1 MKHFYSLFIILSS
14 IQFVKGQVVCSGV
27 SPASIAGNYA
37 FSWGT
42 PANTW
47 GSPDFNIPGTY
58 VQDTLMLVDDG
69 TIGNSTISGV
79 PLANYGCGTLI
90 NNLSGKIAVVY
101 RYDGGT
107 ASTICYMSEK
117 ALIAQNAGAIAV
129 LIVNRPSAG
138 ADIGTGGLT
147 VAPNVTIPVVLLN
160 FNDGE
165 ILRAEMQN
173 GPVTMF
179 LGNKTGL
186 FANDLALRTEAA
198 LIPKKGFFPALLAQN
213 ETEFNFDLGAR
224 IYNPGNLPQGNVS
237 LRATVTN
244 PAGNLVYD
252 NSVSAMYID
261 INDSIDVAPG
271 ENFTLADFSLSTY
284 PVGTYTLTYT
294 ASMMDL
300 NMTNIVDE
308 YASDNSISYS
318 FTISESIYS
327 AAKIDT
333 ATGLPNAKIFYRPS
347 TNNQTYSICSVI
359 SDPNASRLA
368 VEGLYFAAVKGTA
381 VPGDTLITGEEMNLT
396 LYKWEDVF
404 IDLNDPN
411 LGFNQ
416 LTEVAQAYFYY
427 TDESQEGET
436 VYGAFDSLA
445 PLVVLEDNQRYLACV
460 QTVNTNVYFGH
471 DNTNYTW
478 NTDYYLQPSCPI
490 ENDGAYFALG
500 FGSDIPNALGIK
512 VTEAVASTD
521 ELDNLKVLAYPNP
534 AMNSVTISLKASGK
548 IALTVTDISGKIV
561 LNSTE
566 LLLNEKA
573 EIDISTLESG
583 VYLLKIITNDGQT
596 SQINVV
602 KN

>member
-1 MKHFYSLFIILSS
+1 MKYFYSLFIILSS
-14 IQFVKGQVVCSGV
+14 IQFVNGQVVCSGV
-27 SPASIAGNYA
+27 SPASIAGNYS

-69 TIGNSTISGV
+69 SVGNSTISGV

-147 VAPNVTIPVVLLN
+147 VAPSVTIPVVLLN

-213 ETEFNFDLGAR
+213 ETEFNFNLGAR

-318 FTISESIYS
+318 FTISDSIYS
-327 AAKIDT
+327 AAKVDT
-333 ATGLPNAKIFYRPS
+333 ANGLPNAKIFYRPS

-368 VEGLYFAAVKGTA
+368 VEGL
-381 VPGDTLITGEEMNLT
+381 
-396 LYKWEDVF
+396 
-404 IDLNDPN
+404 
-411 LGFNQ
+411 
-416 LTEVAQAYFYY
+416 
-427 TDESQEGET
+427 
-436 VYGAFDSLA
+436 
-445 PLVVLEDNQRYLACV
+445 
-460 QTVNTNVYFGH
+460 
-471 DNTNYTW
+471 
-478 NTDYYLQPSCPI
+478 
-490 ENDGAYFALG
+490 
-500 FGSDIPNALGIK
+500 
-512 VTEAVASTD
+512 
-521 ELDNLKVLAYPNP
+521 
-534 AMNSVTISLKASGK
+534 
-548 IALTVTDISGKIV
+548 
-561 LNSTE
+561 
-566 LLLNEKA
+566 
-573 EIDISTLESG
+573 
-583 VYLLKIITNDGQT
+583 
-596 SQINVV
+596 
-602 KN
+602 

>member
-1 MKHFYSLFIILSS
+1 MKYFYSLFILLSS

-69 TIGNSTISGV
+69 SIGNSTISGV

-147 VAPNVTIPVVLLN
+147 VAPSVTIPVVLMN

-198 LIPKKGFFPALLAQN
+198 LIPKKGFFPTLLAQN

-224 IYNPGNLPQGNVS
+224 IYNPGNLPQGNIS

-318 FTISESIYS
+318 FTISDSIYS
-327 AAKIDT
+327 AAKVDT
-333 ATGLPNAKIFYRPS
+333 ANGLPNAKIFYRPS

-381 VPGDTLITGEEMNLT
+381 VPGDSLLTGEEISVY

-404 IDLNDPN
+404 VDLNDPSF
-411 LGFNQ
+411 GFGT
-416 LTEVAQAYFYY
+416 LTEVAQAYYY
-427 TDESQEGET
+427 YPSELGYET
-436 VYGAFDSLA
+436 VFA
-445 PLVVLEDNQRYLACV
+445 PFNEPIVLTDNDRYLACV

-478 NTDYYLQPSCPI
+478 NTDYYLQPICPN
-490 ENDGAYFALG
+490 ENDGTYYTNG
-500 FGSDIPNALGIK
+500 FGLDIPNALGIK
-512 VTEAVASTD
+512 VMEPVTSAN
-521 ELDNLKVLAYPNP
+521 ELTNVKILAYPNP
-534 AMNSVTISLKASGK
+534 AMNSVTIALKASGK

-566 LLLNEKA
+566 LLFNEKA

-583 VYLLKIITNDGQT
+583 VYLLKIRTNDGQT

>member
-1 MKHFYSLFIILSS
+1 MKYFYSLFILLSS

-69 TIGNSTISGV
+69 SIGNSTISGV

-147 VAPNVTIPVVLLN
+147 VAPSVTIPVVLMN

-224 IYNPGNLPQGNVS
+224 IYNPGNLPQGNIS

-284 PVGTYTLTYT
+284 PEGTYTLTYT

-318 FTISESIYS
+318 FTISDSIYS
-327 AAKIDT
+327 AAKVDT
-333 ATGLPNAKIFYRPS
+333 ANGLPNAKIFYRPS

-381 VPGDTLITGEEMNLT
+381 VPGDSLLTGEEISVY

-404 IDLNDPN
+404 VDLNDPSF
-411 LGFNQ
+411 GFGT
-416 LTEVAQAYFYY
+416 LTEVAQAYYY
-427 TDESQEGET
+427 YPSELGYET
-436 VYGAFDSLA
+436 VYA
-445 PLVVLEDNQRYLACV
+445 PFNEPIVLTDNDRYLACV

-478 NTDYYLQPSCPI
+478 NTDYYLQPICPN
-490 ENDGAYFALG
+490 ENDGTYYTNG
-500 FGSDIPNALGIK
+500 FGLDIPNALGIK
-512 VTEAVASTD
+512 VMEPVTSAN
-521 ELDNLKVLAYPNP
+521 ELTNLKILAYPNP
-534 AMNSVTISLKASGK
+534 AMNSVTIALKASGK

-566 LLLNEKA
+566 LLFNEKA

-583 VYLLKIITNDGQT
+583 VYLLKIRTNDGQT

>member
-69 TIGNSTISGV
+69 SIGNSTISGV

-147 VAPNVTIPVVLLN
+147 VAPNVTIPVVLVN

-308 YASDNSISYS
+308 YASDNSISYI
-318 FTISESIYS
+318 FTISDSIYS
-327 AAKIDT
+327 AAKVDT
-333 ATGLPNAKIFYRPS
+333 ANGLPNAKIFYRPS

-381 VPGDTLITGEEMNLT
+381 VPGDSLLTGEEISVY

-404 IDLNDPN
+404 VDLNDPSF
-411 LGFNQ
+411 GFGT
-416 LTEVAQAYFYY
+416 LTEVAQAYYY
-427 TDESQEGET
+427 YPSELGYET
-436 VYGAFDSLA
+436 VFA
-445 PLVVLEDNQRYLACV
+445 PFNEPIVLTDNDRYLACV

-478 NTDYYLQPSCPI
+478 NTDYYLQPICPN
-490 ENDGAYFALG
+490 ENDGTYYTNG
-500 FGSDIPNALGIK
+500 FGLDIPNALGIK
-512 VTEAVASTD
+512 VMEAVASTD

-534 AMNSVTISLKASGK
+534 AINSITISLKASGK
-548 IALTVTDISGKIV
+548 ISLTVTDISGKIV

-583 VYLLKIITNDGQT
+583 VYLLKIRTNDGQT

>member
-1 MKHFYSLFIILSS
+1 MKYFYSLFILLSS

-69 TIGNSTISGV
+69 SIGNSTISGV

-147 VAPNVTIPVVLLN
+147 VAPSVTIPVVLVN

-213 ETEFNFDLGAR
+213 ETEFNFNLGAR

-318 FTISESIYS
+318 FTISDSIYS
-327 AAKIDT
+327 AAKVDT
-333 ATGLPNAKIFYRPS
+333 ANGLPNAKIFYRPS

-381 VPGDTLITGEEMNLT
+381 VPGDSLLTGEEISVY

-404 IDLNDPN
+404 VDLNDPSF
-411 LGFNQ
+411 GFGT
-416 LTEVAQAYFYY
+416 LTEVAQAYYY
-427 TDESQEGET
+427 YPSELGYET
-436 VYGAFDSLA
+436 VFA
-445 PLVVLEDNQRYLACV
+445 PFNEPIVLTDNDRYLACV

-478 NTDYYLQPSCPI
+478 NTDYYLQPICPN
-490 ENDGAYFALG
+490 ENDGTYYTNG
-500 FGSDIPNALGIK
+500 FGLDIPNALGIK
-512 VTEAVASTD
+512 VMEPVTSAN
-521 ELDNLKVLAYPNP
+521 ELTNLKILAYPNP
-534 AMNSVTISLKASGK
+534 AMNSVTIALKASGK

-583 VYLLKIITNDGQT
+583 LYLLKIRTNDGQT

>member
-1 MKHFYSLFIILSS
+1 MKYFYSLFILLSS

-69 TIGNSTISGV
+69 SIGNSTISGV

-147 VAPNVTIPVVLLN
+147 VAPSVTIPVVLMN

-224 IYNPGNLPQGNVS
+224 IYNPGNLPQGNIS

-318 FTISESIYS
+318 FTISDSIYS
-327 AAKIDT
+327 AAKVDT
-333 ATGLPNAKIFYRPS
+333 ANGLPNAKIFYRPS

-381 VPGDTLITGEEMNLT
+381 VPGDSLLTGEEISVY

-404 IDLNDPN
+404 VDLNDPSF
-411 LGFNQ
+411 GFGT
-416 LTEVAQAYFYY
+416 LTEVAQAYYY
-427 TDESQEGET
+427 YPSELGYET
-436 VYGAFDSLA
+436 VFA
-445 PLVVLEDNQRYLACV
+445 PFNEPIVLTDNDRYLACV

-478 NTDYYLQPSCPI
+478 NTDYYLQPICPN
-490 ENDGAYFALG
+490 ENDGTYYTNG
-500 FGSDIPNALGIK
+500 FGLDIPNALGIK
-512 VTEAVASTD
+512 VMEPVTSAN
-521 ELDNLKVLAYPNP
+521 ELTNVKILAYPNP
-534 AMNSVTISLKASGK
+534 AMNSITIALKASGK

-566 LLLNEKA
+566 LLFNEKA
-573 EIDISTLESG
+573 EIDISKLESG
-583 VYLLKIITNDGQT
+583 VYLLKIRTNDGQT

>member
-1 MKHFYSLFIILSS
+1 MKYFYSLFILLSS

-27 SPASIAGNYA
+27 SPASITGNYA

-147 VAPNVTIPVVLLN
+147 VAPSVTIPVVLMN

-224 IYNPGNLPQGNVS
+224 IYNPGNLPQGNIS

-318 FTISESIYS
+318 FTISDSIYS
-327 AAKIDT
+327 AAKVDT
-333 ATGLPNAKIFYRPS
+333 ANGLPNAKIFYRPS

-381 VPGDTLITGEEMNLT
+381 VPGDSLLTGEEISVY

-404 IDLNDPN
+404 VDLNDPSF
-411 LGFNQ
+411 GFGT
-416 LTEVAQAYFYY
+416 LTEVAQAYYY
-427 TDESQEGET
+427 YPSELGYET
-436 VYGAFDSLA
+436 VFA
-445 PLVVLEDNQRYLACV
+445 PFNEPIVLTDNDRYLACV

-478 NTDYYLQPSCPI
+478 NTDYYLQPICPN
-490 ENDGAYFALG
+490 ENDGTYYTNG
-500 FGSDIPNALGIK
+500 FGLDIPNALGIK
-512 VTEAVASTD
+512 VMEPVTSAN
-521 ELDNLKVLAYPNP
+521 ELTNVKILAYPNP
-534 AMNSVTISLKASGK
+534 AMNSITIALKASGK

-566 LLLNEKA
+566 LLFNEKA

-583 VYLLKIITNDGQT
+583 VYLLKIRTNDGQT

>member
-1 MKHFYSLFIILSS
+1 MKYFYSLFILLSS

-69 TIGNSTISGV
+69 SIGNSIISGV

-147 VAPNVTIPVVLLN
+147 VAPSVTIPVVLLN

-198 LIPKKGFFPALLAQN
+198 LIPKKGFFPTLLAQN

-224 IYNPGNLPQGNVS
+224 IYNPGNLPQGNIS

-318 FTISESIYS
+318 FTISDSIYS
-327 AAKIDT
+327 AAKVDT
-333 ATGLPNAKIFYRPS
+333 ANGLPNAKIFYRPS

-381 VPGDTLITGEEMNLT
+381 VPGDSLLTGEEISVY

-404 IDLNDPN
+404 VDLNDPSF
-411 LGFNQ
+411 GFGT
-416 LTEVAQAYFYY
+416 LTEVAQAYYY
-427 TDESQEGET
+427 YPSELGYET
-436 VYGAFDSLA
+436 VFA
-445 PLVVLEDNQRYLACV
+445 PFNEPIVLTDNDRYLACV

-478 NTDYYLQPSCPI
+478 NTDYYLQPICPN
-490 ENDGAYFALG
+490 ENDGTYYTNG
-500 FGSDIPNALGIK
+500 FGLDIPNALGIK
-512 VTEAVASTD
+512 VTEAVTSTD

-534 AMNSVTISLKASGK
+534 AINSVTIALKASGK

-583 VYLLKIITNDGQT
+583 VYLLKIMTNDGQT

>member
-1 MKHFYSLFIILSS
+1 MKYFYSLFILLSS

-69 TIGNSTISGV
+69 SIGNSIISGV

-147 VAPNVTIPVVLLN
+147 VAPSVTIPVVLLN

-198 LIPKKGFFPALLAQN
+198 LIPKKGFFPTLLAQN

-224 IYNPGNLPQGNVS
+224 IYNPGNLPQGNIS

-318 FTISESIYS
+318 FTISDSIYS
-327 AAKIDT
+327 AAKVDT
-333 ATGLPNAKIFYRPS
+333 ANGLPNAKIFYRPS

-381 VPGDTLITGEEMNLT
+381 VPGDSLLTGEEISVY

-404 IDLNDPN
+404 VDLNDPSF
-411 LGFNQ
+411 GFGT
-416 LTEVAQAYFYY
+416 LTEVAQAYYY
-427 TDESQEGET
+427 YPSELGYET
-436 VYGAFDSLA
+436 VFA
-445 PLVVLEDNQRYLACV
+445 PFNEPIVLTDNDRYLACV

-478 NTDYYLQPSCPI
+478 NTDYYLQPICPN
-490 ENDGAYFALG
+490 ENDGAYYTNG
-500 FGSDIPNALGIK
+500 FGLDIPNALGIK
-512 VTEAVASTD
+512 VMEPVTSAN
-521 ELDNLKVLAYPNP
+521 ELTNIKILAYPNP
-534 AMNSVTISLKASGK
+534 AMNSITIALKASGK

-566 LLLNEKA
+566 LLFNEKA

-583 VYLLKIITNDGQT
+583 VYLLKIRTNDGQT

>member
-1 MKHFYSLFIILSS
+1 MKYFYSLFILLSS

-69 TIGNSTISGV
+69 SIGNSTISGV

-138 ADIGTGGLT
+138 SDIGTGGLT
-147 VAPNVTIPVVLLN
+147 VAPSVTIPVVLLN

-224 IYNPGNLPQGNVS
+224 IYNPGNLPQGNIS

-318 FTISESIYS
+318 FTISDSIYS
-327 AAKIDT
+327 AAKVDT
-333 ATGLPNAKIFYRPS
+333 ANGLPNAKIFYRPS

-381 VPGDTLITGEEMNLT
+381 VPGDSLLTGEEISVY

-404 IDLNDPN
+404 VDLNDPSF
-411 LGFNQ
+411 GFGT
-416 LTEVAQAYFYY
+416 LTEVAQAYYY
-427 TDESQEGET
+427 YPSELGYET
-436 VYGAFDSLA
+436 VFA
-445 PLVVLEDNQRYLACV
+445 PFNEPIVLTDNDRYLACV

-478 NTDYYLQPSCPI
+478 NTDYYLQPICPN
-490 ENDGAYFALG
+490 ENDGTYYTNG
-500 FGSDIPNALGIK
+500 FGLDIPNALGIK
-512 VTEAVASTD
+512 VMEPVTSAN
-521 ELDNLKVLAYPNP
+521 ELTNVKILAYPNP
-534 AMNSVTISLKASGK
+534 AMNSVTIALKASGK

-583 VYLLKIITNDGQT
+583 VYLLKIRTNDGQT

>member
-1 MKHFYSLFIILSS
+1 MKYFYSLFIILSS

-69 TIGNSTISGV
+69 SIGNSTISGV

-147 VAPNVTIPVVLLN
+147 VAPSVTIPVVLVN

-165 ILRAEMQN
+165 ILRAEIQN

-284 PVGTYTLTYT
+284 PEGTYTLTYT

-318 FTISESIYS
+318 FTISDSIYS
-327 AAKIDT
+327 AAKVDT
-333 ATGLPNAKIFYRPS
+333 ANGLPNAKIFYRPS

-404 IDLNDPN
+404 IDLNDPSF
-411 LGFNQ
+411 GFGT
-416 LTEVAQAYFYY
+416 LTEVAQAYYY
-427 TDESQEGET
+427 YPSELGYET
-436 VYGAFDSLA
+436 VFA
-445 PLVVLEDNQRYLACV
+445 PFNEPIVLTDNDRYLACV

-478 NTDYYLQPSCPI
+478 NTDYYLQPICPN
-490 ENDGAYFALG
+490 ENDGTYYTNG
-500 FGSDIPNALGIK
+500 FGLDIPNALGIK
-512 VTEAVASTD
+512 VMEPVTSAN
-521 ELDNLKVLAYPNP
+521 ELTNVKILAYPNP
-534 AMNSVTISLKASGK
+534 AINSITISLKATGE

-583 VYLLKIITNDGQT
+583 LYLLKIRTNDGQT

>member
-27 SPASIAGNYA
+27 SPASIAGNYS

-69 TIGNSTISGV
+69 SIGNSTISGV

-147 VAPNVTIPVVLLN
+147 VAPSVTIPVVLLN

-198 LIPKKGFFPALLAQN
+198 LIPKKGFFPTLLAQN

-224 IYNPGNLPQGNVS
+224 IYNPGNLPQGNIS

-318 FTISESIYS
+318 FTISDSIYS
-327 AAKIDT
+327 AAKVDT
-333 ATGLPNAKIFYRPS
+333 ANGLPNAKIFYRPS

-381 VPGDTLITGEEMNLT
+381 VPGDSLLTGEEISVY

-404 IDLNDPN
+404 VDLNDPSF
-411 LGFNQ
+411 GFGT
-416 LTEVAQAYFYY
+416 LTEVAQAYYY
-427 TDESQEGET
+427 YPSELGYET
-436 VYGAFDSLA
+436 VFA
-445 PLVVLEDNQRYLACV
+445 PFNEPIVLTDNDRYLACV

-478 NTDYYLQPSCPI
+478 NTDYYLQPICPN
-490 ENDGAYFALG
+490 ENDGAYYTNG
-500 FGSDIPNALGIK
+500 FGLDIPNALGIK
-512 VTEAVASTD
+512 VMEPVTSAN
-521 ELDNLKVLAYPNP
+521 ELTNIKILAYPNP
-534 AMNSVTISLKASGK
+534 AMNSITIALKASGK

-566 LLLNEKA
+566 LLFNEKA

-583 VYLLKIITNDGQT
+583 VYLLKIRTNDGQT

>member
-1 MKHFYSLFIILSS
+1 MKYFYSLFILLSS

-69 TIGNSTISGV
+69 SIGNSTISGV

-147 VAPNVTIPVVLLN
+147 VAPSVTIPVVLMN

-224 IYNPGNLPQGNVS
+224 IYNPGNLPQGNIS

-318 FTISESIYS
+318 FTISDSIYS
-327 AAKIDT
+327 AAKVDT
-333 ATGLPNAKIFYRPS
+333 ANGLPNAKIFYRPS

-381 VPGDTLITGEEMNLT
+381 VPGDSLLTGEEISVY

-404 IDLNDPN
+404 VDLNDPSF
-411 LGFNQ
+411 GFGT
-416 LTEVAQAYFYY
+416 LTEVAQAYYY
-427 TDESQEGET
+427 YPSELGYET
-436 VYGAFDSLA
+436 VYA
-445 PLVVLEDNQRYLACV
+445 PFNEPIVLTDNDRYLACV

-478 NTDYYLQPSCPI
+478 NTDYYLQPICPN
-490 ENDGAYFALG
+490 ENDGTYYTNG
-500 FGSDIPNALGIK
+500 FGLDIPNALGIK
-512 VTEAVASTD
+512 VMEPVTSAN
-521 ELDNLKVLAYPNP
+521 ELTNLKILAYPNP
-534 AMNSVTISLKASGK
+534 AMNSVTIALKASGK

-566 LLLNEKA
+566 LLFNEKA

-583 VYLLKIITNDGQT
+583 VYLLKIRTNDGQT

>member
-1 MKHFYSLFIILSS
+1 MKYFYSLFILLSS

-69 TIGNSTISGV
+69 SIGNSIISGV

-147 VAPNVTIPVVLLN
+147 VAPSVTIPVVLLN

-213 ETEFNFDLGAR
+213 ETEFNFNLGAR

-318 FTISESIYS
+318 FTISDSIYS
-327 AAKIDT
+327 AAKVDT
-333 ATGLPNAKIFYRPS
+333 ANGLPNAKIFYRPS

-381 VPGDTLITGEEMNLT
+381 VPGDSLLTGEEISVY

-404 IDLNDPN
+404 VDLNDPSF
-411 LGFNQ
+411 GFGT
-416 LTEVAQAYFYY
+416 LTEVAQAYYY
-427 TDESQEGET
+427 YPSELGYET
-436 VYGAFDSLA
+436 VFA
-445 PLVVLEDNQRYLACV
+445 PFNEPIVLTDNDRYLACV

-478 NTDYYLQPSCPI
+478 NTDYYLQPICPN
-490 ENDGAYFALG
+490 ENDGTYYTNG
-500 FGSDIPNALGIK
+500 FGLDIPNALGIK
-512 VTEAVASTD
+512 VMEPVTSAN
-521 ELDNLKVLAYPNP
+521 ELTNLKILAYPNP
-534 AMNSVTISLKASGK
+534 AMNSVTIALKASGK

-583 VYLLKIITNDGQT
+583 VYLLKIRTNDGQT

>member
-1 MKHFYSLFIILSS
+1 MKYFYSLFILLSS

-69 TIGNSTISGV
+69 SIGNSTISGV

-147 VAPNVTIPVVLLN
+147 VAPSVTIPVVLVN

-224 IYNPGNLPQGNVS
+224 IYNPGNLPQGNIS
-237 LRATVTN
+237 LRAAVTN

-318 FTISESIYS
+318 FTISDSIYS
-327 AAKIDT
+327 AAKVDT
-333 ATGLPNAKIFYRPS
+333 ANGLPNAKIFYRPS

-381 VPGDTLITGEEMNLT
+381 VPGDSLLTGEEISVY

-404 IDLNDPN
+404 VDLNDPSF
-411 LGFNQ
+411 GFGT
-416 LTEVAQAYFYY
+416 LTEVAQAYYY
-427 TDESQEGET
+427 YPSELGYET
-436 VYGAFDSLA
+436 VFA
-445 PLVVLEDNQRYLACV
+445 PFNEPIVLTDNDRYLACV

-478 NTDYYLQPSCPI
+478 NTDYYLQPICPN
-490 ENDGAYFALG
+490 ENDGTYYTNG
-500 FGSDIPNALGIK
+500 FGLDIPNALGIK
-512 VTEAVASTD
+512 VMEPVTSAN
-521 ELDNLKVLAYPNP
+521 ELTNVKILAYPNP
-534 AMNSVTISLKASGK
+534 AMNSITIALKASGK

-566 LLLNEKA
+566 LLFNEKA

-583 VYLLKIITNDGQT
+583 VYLLKIRTNDGQT

>member
-1 MKHFYSLFIILSS
+1 MKYFYSLFILLSS

-147 VAPNVTIPVVLLN
+147 VAPSVTIPVVLMN

-224 IYNPGNLPQGNVS
+224 IYNPGNLPQGNIS

-318 FTISESIYS
+318 FTISDSIYS
-327 AAKIDT
+327 AAKVDT
-333 ATGLPNAKIFYRPS
+333 ANGLPNAKIFYRPS

-381 VPGDTLITGEEMNLT
+381 VPGDSLLTGEEISVY

-404 IDLNDPN
+404 VDLNDPSF
-411 LGFNQ
+411 GFGT
-416 LTEVAQAYFYY
+416 LTEVAQAYYY
-427 TDESQEGET
+427 YPSELGYET
-436 VYGAFDSLA
+436 VFA
-445 PLVVLEDNQRYLACV
+445 PFNEPIVLTDNDRYLACV

-478 NTDYYLQPSCPI
+478 NTDYYLQPICPN
-490 ENDGAYFALG
+490 ENDGTYYTNG
-500 FGSDIPNALGIK
+500 FGLDIPNALGIK
-512 VTEAVASTD
+512 VMEPVTSAN
-521 ELDNLKVLAYPNP
+521 ELTNVKILAYPNP
-534 AMNSVTISLKASGK
+534 AMNSITIALKASGK

-566 LLLNEKA
+566 LLFNEKA

-583 VYLLKIITNDGQT
+583 VYLLKIRTNDGQT

>member
-1 MKHFYSLFIILSS
+1 MKYFYSLFILLSS

-69 TIGNSTISGV
+69 SVGNSTISGV

-90 NNLSGKIAVVY
+90 NNLAGKIAVVY

-147 VAPNVTIPVVLLN
+147 VAPSVTIPVVLLN

-198 LIPKKGFFPALLAQN
+198 LIPKKGFFPTLLAQN

-224 IYNPGNLPQGNVS
+224 IYNPGNLPQGNIS

-318 FTISESIYS
+318 FTISDSIYS
-327 AAKIDT
+327 AAKVDT
-333 ATGLPNAKIFYRPS
+333 ANGLPNAKIFYRPS

-381 VPGDTLITGEEMNLT
+381 VPGDSLLTGEEISVY

-404 IDLNDPN
+404 VDLNDPSF
-411 LGFNQ
+411 GFGT
-416 LTEVAQAYFYY
+416 LTEVAQAYYY
-427 TDESQEGET
+427 YPSELGYET
-436 VYGAFDSLA
+436 VFA
-445 PLVVLEDNQRYLACV
+445 PFNEPIVLTDNDRYLACV

-478 NTDYYLQPSCPI
+478 NTDYYLQPICPN
-490 ENDGAYFALG
+490 ENDGAYYTNG
-500 FGSDIPNALGIK
+500 FGLDIPNALGIK
-512 VTEAVASTD
+512 VMEPVTSAN
-521 ELDNLKVLAYPNP
+521 ELTNIKILAYPNP
-534 AMNSVTISLKASGK
+534 AINSITISLKATGE
-548 IALTVTDISGKIV
+548 IALTATDISGKIV

-583 VYLLKIITNDGQT
+583 VYLLKIRTNDGQT

>member
-1 MKHFYSLFIILSS
+1 
-14 IQFVKGQVVCSGV
+14 
-27 SPASIAGNYA
+27 
-37 FSWGT
+37 
-42 PANTW
+42 
-47 GSPDFNIPGTY
+47 
-58 VQDTLMLVDDG
+58 
-69 TIGNSTISGV
+69 
-79 PLANYGCGTLI
+79 
-90 NNLSGKIAVVY
+90 
-101 RYDGGT
+101 
-107 ASTICYMSEK
+107 MSEK
-117 ALIAQNAGAIAV
+117 ALFAQNAGAIAV

-147 VAPNVTIPVVLLN
+147 VAPNVTIPVVLVN

-198 LIPKKGFFPALLAQN
+198 LIPKKGFFPVLLAQN

-224 IYNPGNLPQGNVS
+224 IYNPGNQVQGDVK
-237 LRATVTN
+237 LTATVTN
-244 PAGNLVYD
+244 
-252 NSVSAMYID
+252 NSGAIVFNNSISGLTIQSA
-261 INDSIDVAPG
+261 DSIDVYPNTNNTLL
-271 ENFTLADFSLSTY
+271 NFTLGSY
-284 PVGTYTLTYT
+284 PSGKYKLTYS
-294 ASMMDL
+294 ASIGNDL
-300 NMTNIVDE
+300 TSDD
-308 YASDNSISYS
+308 YPSDNSLSFNFIISD
-318 FTISESIYS
+318 SIYS
-327 AAKIDT
+327 AAKVDT
-333 ATGLPNAKIFYRPS
+333 ATGLPSGKTFYRPS

-381 VPGDTLITGEEMNLT
+381 VPGDSLLTGEEISVY

-404 IDLNDPN
+404 VDLNDPSF
-411 LGFNQ
+411 GFGT
-416 LTEVAQAYFYY
+416 LTEVAQAYYY
-427 TDESQEGET
+427 YPSELGYET
-436 VYGAFDSLA
+436 VFA
-445 PLVVLEDNQRYLACV
+445 PFNEPIVLTDNDRYLACV

-478 NTDYYLQPSCPI
+478 NTDYYLQPICPN
-490 ENDGAYFALG
+490 ENDGTYYTNG
-500 FGSDIPNALGIK
+500 FGLDIPNALGIK
-512 VTEAVASTD
+512 VMEPVTSAN
-521 ELDNLKVLAYPNP
+521 ELTNVKILAYPNP
-534 AMNSVTISLKASGK
+534 AMNSITIALKASGK

-566 LLLNEKA
+566 LLFNEKA

-583 VYLLKIITNDGQT
+583 VYLLKIRTNDGQT

>member
-1 MKHFYSLFIILSS
+1 MKYFYSLFILLSS

-69 TIGNSTISGV
+69 SIGNSIISGV

-147 VAPNVTIPVVLLN
+147 VAPSVTIPVVLLN

-173 GPVTMF
+173 GPVIMF

-198 LIPKKGFFPALLAQN
+198 LIPKKGFFPTLLAQN
-213 ETEFNFDLGAR
+213 QTEFNFDLGAR
-224 IYNPGNLPQGNVS
+224 ICNPGNLPQGNVS

-271 ENFTLADFSLSTY
+271 ENFTLADFALSTY

-300 NMTNIVDE
+300 NMTSIVDE

-318 FTISESIYS
+318 FTISDSIYS
-327 AAKIDT
+327 AAKVDT
-333 ATGLPNAKIFYRPS
+333 ANGLPNAKIFYRPS

-381 VPGDTLITGEEMNLT
+381 VPGDSLLTGEEISVY

-404 IDLNDPN
+404 VDLNDP
-411 LGFNQ
+411 GFGFGT
-416 LTEVAQAYFYY
+416 LTEVAQAYYY
-427 TDESQEGET
+427 YPSELGYET
-436 VYGAFDSLA
+436 VFA
-445 PLVVLEDNQRYLACV
+445 PFNEPIVLTDNDRYLACV

-478 NTDYYLQPSCPI
+478 NTDYYLQPICPN
-490 ENDGAYFALG
+490 ENDGAYYTNG
-500 FGSDIPNALGIK
+500 FGLDIPNALGIK
-512 VTEAVASTD
+512 VMEPVTSAN
-521 ELDNLKVLAYPNP
+521 ELTNIKILAYPNP
-534 AMNSVTISLKASGK
+534 AMNSITIALKASGK

-566 LLLNEKA
+566 LLFNEKA

-583 VYLLKIITNDGQT
+583 VYLLKIRTNDGQT

>member
-1 MKHFYSLFIILSS
+1 MKYCYSLFIILSS

-27 SPASIAGNYA
+27 SPASIAGNYV

-69 TIGNSTISGV
+69 SVGNSTISGV

-147 VAPNVTIPVVLLN
+147 VAPSVTIPVVLVN

-165 ILRAEMQN
+165 ILRAEIQN

-318 FTISESIYS
+318 FTISDSIYS
-327 AAKIDT
+327 AAKVDT
-333 ATGLPNAKIFYRPS
+333 ANGLPNAKIFYRPS

-381 VPGDTLITGEEMNLT
+381 VPGDSLLTGEEISVY

-404 IDLNDPN
+404 VDLNDPSF
-411 LGFNQ
+411 GFGT
-416 LTEVAQAYFYY
+416 LTEVAQAYYY
-427 TDESQEGET
+427 YPSELGYET
-436 VYGAFDSLA
+436 VFA
-445 PLVVLEDNQRYLACV
+445 PFNEPIVLTDNDRYLACV

-478 NTDYYLQPSCPI
+478 NTDYYLQPICPN
-490 ENDGAYFALG
+490 ENDGTYYTNG
-500 FGSDIPNALGIK
+500 FGLDIPNALGIK
-512 VTEAVASTD
+512 VMEPVTSAN
-521 ELDNLKVLAYPNP
+521 ELTNVKILAYPNP
-534 AMNSVTISLKASGK
+534 AMNSVTIALKASGK

-583 VYLLKIITNDGQT
+583 VYLLKIRTNDGQT

>member
-1 MKHFYSLFIILSS
+1 MKYFYSLFILLSS

-69 TIGNSTISGV
+69 SIGNSTISGV

-147 VAPNVTIPVVLLN
+147 VAPSVTIPVVLLN

-224 IYNPGNLPQGNVS
+224 IYNPGNLPQGNIS

-318 FTISESIYS
+318 FTISDSIYS
-327 AAKIDT
+327 AAKVDT
-333 ATGLPNAKIFYRPS
+333 ANGLPNAKIFYRPS

-381 VPGDTLITGEEMNLT
+381 VPGDSLLTGEEISVY

-404 IDLNDPN
+404 VDLNDPSF
-411 LGFNQ
+411 GFGT
-416 LTEVAQAYFYY
+416 LTEVAQAYYY
-427 TDESQEGET
+427 YPSELGYET
-436 VYGAFDSLA
+436 VFA
-445 PLVVLEDNQRYLACV
+445 PFNEPIVLTDNDRYLACV

-478 NTDYYLQPSCPI
+478 NTDYYLQPICPN
-490 ENDGAYFALG
+490 ENDGTYYTNG
-500 FGSDIPNALGIK
+500 FGLDIPNALGIK
-512 VTEAVASTD
+512 VMEPVTSAN
-521 ELDNLKVLAYPNP
+521 ELTNVKILAYPNP
-534 AMNSVTISLKASGK
+534 AMNSITIALKASGK

-583 VYLLKIITNDGQT
+583 VYLLKIRTNDGQT

>member
-27 SPASIAGNYA
+27 SPASIAGNYT

-58 VQDTLMLVDDG
+58 VQDTLILVDDG
-69 TIGNSTISGV
+69 TIGNSAVSGV
-79 PLANYGCGTLI
+79 PLANYGCAHLI

-107 ASTICYMSEK
+107 ASTACYMSEK
-117 ALIAQNAGAIAV
+117 ALFAQNAGAIAV

-147 VAPNVTIPVVLLN
+147 VAPSVTIPVVLVN

-198 LIPKKGFFPALLAQN
+198 LIPKKGFSPALLAQN
-213 ETEFNFDLGAR
+213 GTEFNFDLGAR
-224 IYNPGNLPQGNVS
+224 IYNPGNQVQGDVK
-237 LRATVTN
+237 LTATITN
-244 PAGNLVYD
+244 
-252 NSVSAMYID
+252 NSGAIVFNNSISGLTIQSA
-261 INDSIDVAPG
+261 DSIDVYPNTNNTLL
-271 ENFTLADFSLSTY
+271 NFTLGSY
-284 PVGTYTLTYT
+284 PSGKYKLTYS
-294 ASMMDL
+294 ASIGNELTSD
-300 NMTNIVDE
+300 D
-308 YASDNSISYS
+308 YPSDNSIS
-318 FTISESIYS
+318 FNFIISDSIYS
-327 AAKIDT
+327 AAKVDT
-333 ATGLPNAKIFYRPS
+333 ANGLPNAKIFYRPS

-381 VPGDTLITGEEMNLT
+381 VPGDSLLTGEEISVY
-396 LYKWEDVF
+396 LYKWQDVF
-404 IDLNDPN
+404 VDLNDP
-411 LGFNQ
+411 GFGFGT
-416 LTEVAQAYFYY
+416 LTEVAQAYYY
-427 TDESQEGET
+427 YPSELGYET
-436 VYGAFDSLA
+436 VYA
-445 PLVVLEDNQRYLACV
+445 PFNAPIVLTDNDRYLACV

-478 NTDYYLQPSCPI
+478 NTDYYLQPICPN
-490 ENDGAYFALG
+490 ENDGTYYTNG
-500 FGSDIPNALGIK
+500 FGLDIPNALGIK
-512 VTEAVASTD
+512 VMEAVASTD

-534 AMNSVTISLKASGK
+534 AINSITISLKASGK
-548 IALTVTDISGKIV
+548 ISLTVTDISGKIV

>member
-58 VQDTLMLVDDG
+58 VQDTLILVDDG
-69 TIGNSTISGV
+69 AIGNSIVSGV
-79 PLANYGCGTLI
+79 PLANYGCANLI
-90 NNLSGKIAVVY
+90 NNLSGKIAIVY

-107 ASTICYMSEK
+107 ASTACYMSEK
-117 ALIAQNAGAIAV
+117 ALFAQNAGAIAV

-147 VAPNVTIPVVLLN
+147 VAPSVTIPVVLVN

-224 IYNPGNLPQGNVS
+224 IYNPGNLPQGNIS
-237 LRATVTN
+237 LRATVKN

-300 NMTNIVDE
+300 NMMNIVDE

-333 ATGLPNAKIFYRPS
+333 ATGLPSGKTFYRPS

-368 VEGLYFAAVKGTA
+368 VEGLYFAAVKGSA
-381 VPGDTLITGEEMNLT
+381 VPEDSLLTGEEISVY

-404 IDLNDPN
+404 VDLNDPSF
-411 LGFNQ
+411 GFGT
-416 LTEVAQAYFYY
+416 LTEVAQAYYY
-427 TDESQEGET
+427 YPSELGYET
-436 VYGAFDSLA
+436 VFA
-445 PLVVLEDNQRYLACV
+445 PFNEPIVLTDNDRYLACV

-478 NTDYYLQPSCPI
+478 NTDYYLQPICPN
-490 ENDGAYFALG
+490 ENDGTYYTNG
-500 FGSDIPNALGIK
+500 FGLDIPNALGIK
-512 VTEAVASTD
+512 VMEAVTSAN
-521 ELDNLKVLAYPNP
+521 ELTNVKILAYPNP
-534 AMNSVTISLKASGK
+534 AINSITISLKASGK
-548 IALTVTDISGKIV
+548 IGFTVTDISGKIV

-583 VYLLKIITNDGQT
+583 LYLLKIMTNDGQT

>member
-1 MKHFYSLFIILSS
+1 MKYFYSLFILLSS

-69 TIGNSTISGV
+69 SIGNSTISGV

-147 VAPNVTIPVVLLN
+147 VAPSVTIPVVLLN

-198 LIPKKGFFPALLAQN
+198 LIPKKGFFPTLLAQN

-224 IYNPGNLPQGNVS
+224 IYNPGNLPQGNIS

-318 FTISESIYS
+318 FTISDSIYS
-327 AAKIDT
+327 AAKVDT
-333 ATGLPNAKIFYRPS
+333 ANGLPNAKIFYRPS

-381 VPGDTLITGEEMNLT
+381 VPGDSLLTGEEISVY

-404 IDLNDPN
+404 VDLNDPSF
-411 LGFNQ
+411 GFGT
-416 LTEVAQAYFYY
+416 LTEVAQAYYY
-427 TDESQEGET
+427 YPSELGYET
-436 VYGAFDSLA
+436 VFA
-445 PLVVLEDNQRYLACV
+445 PFNEPIVLTDNDRYLACV

-478 NTDYYLQPSCPI
+478 NTDYYLQPICPN
-490 ENDGAYFALG
+490 ENDGTYYTNG
-500 FGSDIPNALGIK
+500 FGLDIPNALGIK
-512 VTEAVASTD
+512 VMEPVTSAN
-521 ELDNLKVLAYPNP
+521 ELTNIKILAYPNP
-534 AMNSVTISLKASGK
+534 AMNSITIALKASGK

-566 LLLNEKA
+566 LLFNEKA

-583 VYLLKIITNDGQT
+583 VYLLKIRTNDGQT

>member
-1 MKHFYSLFIILSS
+1 MKHFYSLFILLSS

-69 TIGNSTISGV
+69 SIGNSTISGV
-79 PLANYGCGTLI
+79 PLANYGCANLI
-90 NNLSGKIAVVY
+90 NNLAGKIAVVY

-129 LIVNRPSAG
+129 IIVNRPSAG

-147 VAPNVTIPVVLLN
+147 VAPNVTIPVVLVN

-271 ENFTLADFSLSTY
+271 ENFTLADFSLLTY
-284 PVGTYTLTYT
+284 PAGTYTLTYT

-333 ATGLPNAKIFYRPS
+333 ATGLPSGKTFYRPS
-347 TNNQTYSICSVI
+347 TNNQTYSICSMI

-381 VPGDTLITGEEMNLT
+381 VPEDSLLTGEEISVY

-404 IDLNDPN
+404 VDLNDP
-411 LGFNQ
+411 GFGFGT
-416 LTEVAQAYFYY
+416 LTEVAQAYYY
-427 TDESQEGET
+427 YPSELGYET
-436 VYGAFDSLA
+436 VYAAFNEPIVLTDS
-445 PLVVLEDNQRYLACV
+445 DRYLACV

-478 NTDYYLQPSCPI
+478 NTDYYLQPICPN
-490 ENDGAYFALG
+490 ENDGTYYTNG
-500 FGSDIPNALGIK
+500 FGLDIPNALGIK
-512 VTEAVASTD
+512 VMGAVASTD

-534 AMNSVTISLKASGK
+534 AMNSVTISLKATGK
-548 IALTVTDISGKIV
+548 ITLTVSDISGKIV
-561 LNSTE
+561 LNSNE
-566 LLLNEKA
+566 ILVNEKA
-573 EIDISTLESG
+573 EVDILTLESG
-583 VYLLKIITNDGQT
+583 VYLLKIMTNDGQT

>member
-1 MKHFYSLFIILSS
+1 MKYFYSLFILLSS

-69 TIGNSTISGV
+69 SIGNSTISGV

-138 ADIGTGGLT
+138 SDIGTGGLT
-147 VAPNVTIPVVLLN
+147 VAPSVTIPVVLLN

-224 IYNPGNLPQGNVS
+224 IYNPGNLPQGNIS

-300 NMTNIVDE
+300 NMTSIVDE

-318 FTISESIYS
+318 FTISDSIYS
-327 AAKIDT
+327 AAKVDT
-333 ATGLPNAKIFYRPS
+333 ANGLPNAKIFYRPS

-381 VPGDTLITGEEMNLT
+381 VPGDSLLTGEEISVY

-404 IDLNDPN
+404 VDLNDPSF
-411 LGFNQ
+411 GFGT
-416 LTEVAQAYFYY
+416 LTEVAQAYYY
-427 TDESQEGET
+427 YPSELGYET
-436 VYGAFDSLA
+436 VFA
-445 PLVVLEDNQRYLACV
+445 PFNEPIVLTDNDRYLACV

-478 NTDYYLQPSCPI
+478 NTDYYLQPICPN
-490 ENDGAYFALG
+490 ENDGTYYTNG
-500 FGSDIPNALGIK
+500 FGLDIPNALGIK
-512 VTEAVASTD
+512 VMEPVTSAN
-521 ELDNLKVLAYPNP
+521 ELTNVKILAYPNP
-534 AMNSVTISLKASGK
+534 AMNSVTIALKASGK

-583 VYLLKIITNDGQT
+583 VYLLKIRTNDGQT